1 MLHFGNRPTRTED
14 FEGSDDDLDL
24 STEEYVKNQRA
35 KLEARLGL
43 SNVPGMDSKSLGV
56 TDDDVINAP
65 PRKKLKREHS
75 TKSNNGAQVDLNEQ
89 WRLMF
94 DEPPTYS
101 DSSDSW
107 SLKWFYTRVRLGLGS
122 KVKHV

>member
-1 MLHFGNRPTRTED
+1 M
-14 FEGSDDDLDL
+14 
-24 STEEYVKNQRA
+24 KNQRA